1 MTSYLAVF
9 WIVLAMFAAYMLMRI
24 EVQLWV

>member
-9 WIVLAMFAAYMLMRI
+9 WIVLAMLAAYMLMRI